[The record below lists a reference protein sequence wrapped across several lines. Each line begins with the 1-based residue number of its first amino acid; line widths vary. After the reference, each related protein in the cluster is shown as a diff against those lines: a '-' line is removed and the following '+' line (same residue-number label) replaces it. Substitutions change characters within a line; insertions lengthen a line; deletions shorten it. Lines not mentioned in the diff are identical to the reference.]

1 MKKTL
6 MTVLAL
12 SVALCS
18 MGISNKNQREG
29 NDSKLMFDFD
39 ITTKEAIII
48 ANSPYL
54 GGTYTQETIIVPS
67 LWKIKNPTISEGGSN
82 MDNYK
87 DYLAVEIGEKA
98 FYGAEASNIVF
109 DTDPSYTY
117 ETTQFIAVCEKSNIR
132 IIRKQGLANMPNM
145 AGTLTLPA
153 SLKALEASAVLL
165 PDITK
170 LVFLG
175 TDSPECMQEGDYN
188 PWMADGVATSKDV
201 EVVVPDGSLASY
213 KKRAGLG
220 NYFTNMHTVSNKY
233 LVVFYDEDGSTV
245 LQNVETVYGTVP
257 EYTETIPT
265 KAEDENYTY
274 TFAGWDKTLSVVR
287 GDDAYKATYKAT
299 AKTATAVETPSA
311 DTHKT
316 QKTLDN
322 GVLYIIRDGVKYDA
336 RGRIVVQ

>member
-1 MKKTL
+1 
-6 MTVLAL
+6 
-12 SVALCS
+12 
-18 MGISNKNQREG
+18 MGGGGGE
-29 NDSKLMFDFD
+29 
-39 ITTKEAIII
+39 
-48 ANSPYL
+48 L
-54 GGTYTQETIIVPS
+54 GFSET
-67 LWKIKNPTISEGGSN
+67 
-82 MDNYK
+82 

-109 DTDPSYTY
+109 DTDPSYEY
-117 ETTQFIAVCEKSNIR
+117 APHTQLIAHGGQSNIR

-175 TDSPECMQEGDYN
+175 TDSPECMLEGDYN

-213 KKRAGLG
+213 KKRVGLG

-245 LQNVETVYGTVP
+245 LQSVETVYGTVP

-274 TFAGWDKTLSVVR
+274 TFAGWDKTLSVVT

-299 AKTATAVETPSA
+299 AKTATAVETPE
-311 DTHKT
+311 TGTNMT

-336 RGRIVVQ
+336 RGRIVAQ